1 MDGILELNKFNK
13 TNMKLHFSIYII
25 ILIISTSL
33 SVVAQGPIS
42 FIQNGQI
49 ITVSKNSESIQLEK
63 NPFAIRY
70 FAKQY
75 NSKKEKFYA
84 AQFAVLEKASDTAFA
99 KIGSAIQD
107 IPYFQPGT
115 GLAADENGMYSE
127 IFIAN
132 DGHHYLTYE
141 SEEDKRAK
149 FISKNNDLL
158 ELEWDISGV
167 FYENKDLQF
176 SQLQLSTVYFVVL
189 IDGNLNGKIDK
200 EELKIIQITFKN

>member
-13 TNMKLHFSIYII
+13 TNMKLHFPLYII
-25 ILIISTSL
+25 ILLISTSL
-33 SVVAQGPIS
+33 SAVAQGPIS

-49 ITVSKNSESIQLEK
+49 ITVSKNSESIQLAK
-63 NPFAIRY
+63 KPFAIRY

-99 KIGSAIQD
+99 KIGSNIQD

-115 GLAADENGMYSE
+115 GLAVDENGMYTE

-141 SEEDKRAK
+141 SEEDKRANL
-149 FISKNNDLL
+149 ISKNNDLL
-158 ELEWDISGV
+158 ELEWNISGV
-167 FYENKDLQF
+167 FYENKDMQF
-176 SQLQLSTVYFVVL
+176 SELQLSTVYFVVL
-189 IDGNLNGKIDK
+189 IDGNLNGKIDPN
-200 EELKIIQITFKN
+200 ELKIIQLTFKN

>member
-1 MDGILELNKFNK
+1 MKYNILLLF
-13 TNMKLHFSIYII
+13 LF
-25 ILIISTSL
+25 ILISASL
-33 SVVAQGPIS
+33 SAIAQGPIS
-42 FIQNGQI
+42 FIQNGQV
-49 ITVSKNSESIQLEK
+49 ITVTKNSESIQLARK
-63 NPFAIRY
+63 PFTIRY
-70 FAKQY
+70 YAKQY

-84 AQFAVLEKASDTAFA
+84 AQFAVLENANDTSFA
-99 KIGSAIQD
+99 KIGNKTED

-115 GLAADENGMYSE
+115 GFAVDENGMYSE

-149 FISKNNDLL
+149 LISKNNDLL

-176 SQLQLSTVYFVVL
+176 SELQLSTVYFVVL